1 MQTQTKNHP
10 DLALEQLRDKLKE
23 NERWFRTLDNQVRI
37 LERERQKL
45 LALVNNTDAGYL
57 VVDTSLK
64 ITWTNEAFVKR
75 FGPDLHLS
83 SILGAKCNQVLCN
96 QSHICEVCP
105 APKTF
110 ISGGVVHY
118 EVRLDLGG
126 EPRQI
131 YVTAM
136 PIKSPEG
143 KISEAFIMLQDITD
157 LEVLRRSQDAVKNSE
172 QQLRIVLETV
182 GEGIVAID
190 SAGNILMV
198 NQEIQNIFGY
208 SKEEL
213 IGQKLQM
220 LMPEKYRSAHAAGM
234 KKYLG
239 TGISRVLGKH
249 LEFEGLK
256 KDGSVFPVEVR
267 ITETRLGE
275 SLIFIGALRNITER
289 KKAEEGL
296 RSTLSLL
303 TATLESTADG
313 ILVVDQEGKIVSFN
327 RKFVEMWRIP
337 NSVVA
342 SKDDNQALEY
352 VLDQLQDPQG
362 FLKKVRELY
371 AHPEAESYDI
381 LEFKDDRVFERYSQP
396 QRIAGR
402 SVGRVWSF
410 RDITESK
417 LAEEAL
423 RQSKE
428 QLLQSQ
434 KMEAIG
440 RLAGG
445 VAHDFNNLLTVIM
458 GRCQLLLRKFG
469 AEETLNRDINL
480 ILSTSERAA
489 LLTKQLL
496 AFSRKQLLQPRVLDL
511 NEVVSDMDKML
522 RRMIGE
528 DIELVTVLA
537 KNLGKVK
544 ADPGQVSQVILNL
557 VVNARDAMPS
567 GGKLTIETAN
577 VEIYQKNQHLHSGR
591 EAGSYV
597 TLIVNDIGSGIEPET
612 LPQIFEPFFTTKEKG
627 QGTGLGLA
635 TVYGIVK
642 QSGGHISVSSLP
654 KQGSTFK
661 VYLPKVEETVEPK
674 ARTSEKVKQKGALE
688 TILLV
693 EDESDVRELIGD
705 LLRENGFTVLEAGH
719 SGEALEICQKF
730 EKPIQLLLT
739 DVVMPQMSG
748 PELAKLLSQMRPE
761 MKVLFMSGYTDTA
774 VVNQGWLAPG
784 TAFLQ
789 KPFTQEILV
798 NKIREVLDHQP
809 AGK

>member
-10 DLALEQLRDKLKE
+10 DLALEQLKDKLKE

-57 VVDTSLK
+57 VVDSSLK
-64 ITWTNEAFVKR
+64 ITWANEAFVKR
-75 FGPDLHLS
+75 FGPGLHIS
-83 SILGAKCNQVLCN
+83 SILGAKCNQILCN
-96 QSHICEVCP
+96 KPHICEVCP

-118 EVRLDLGG
+118 EVRLDLVG
-126 EPRQI
+126 EARQI

-172 QQLRIVLETV
+172 QQLRTVLETV
-182 GEGIVAID
+182 GEGIIAID
-190 SAGNILMV
+190 SSGTILMV

-208 SKEEL
+208 SREEL
-213 IGQKLQM
+213 IGQKLQI
-220 LMPEKYRSAHAAGM
+220 LMPEKYRKSYVAGM
-234 KKYLG
+234 KRYSE
-239 TGISRVLGKH
+239 TGVAHVLSKR
-249 LEFEGLK
+249 LELEGLK
-256 KDGSVFPVEVR
+256 KDGTVFPVEIS
-267 ITETRLGE
+267 ITETRIGE
-275 SLIFIGALRNITER
+275 NILFIGAMRDITQR
-289 KKAEEGL
+289 KLGEEGL

-313 ILVVDQEGKIVSFN
+313 ILVVDREGKMASFN
-327 RKFVEMWRIP
+327 QKFVEMWRIP
-337 NSVVA
+337 KSVVA
-342 SKDDNQALEY
+342 SKDDNQALEF
-352 VLDQLQDPQG
+352 VLDQLKDPDG

-371 AHPEAESYDI
+371 SQPDEESFDI
-381 LEFKDDRVFERYSQP
+381 LEFKDGRIFERFSQP
-396 QRIAGR
+396 QRIADE

-410 RDITESK
+410 RDITDRK
-417 LAEEAL
+417 RTEEAL
-423 RQSKE
+423 RQSEE

-469 AEETLNRDINL
+469 AEKILNRDINL

-496 AFSRKQLLQPRVLDL
+496 AFSRKQMLQPRVLDL

-522 RRMIGE
+522 IRMIGE
-528 DIELVTVLA
+528 DIELITVLA
-537 KNLGKVK
+537 SDLGRIK
-544 ADPGQVSQVILNL
+544 ADPGQISQVIMNL
-557 VVNARDAMPS
+557 VVNARDAMLQ
-567 GGKLTIETAN
+567 GGKITIESKNVEVNENNLPLYSGVEIGSYLELTISDTG
-577 VEIYQKNQHLHSGR
+577 L
-591 EAGSYV
+591 
-597 TLIVNDIGSGIEPET
+597 GIEEEI
-612 LPQIFEPFFTTKEKG
+612 LPHIFEPFFTTKDKG
-627 QGTGLGLA
+627 KGTGLGLS

-642 QSGGHISVSSLP
+642 QSGGHITVSTRP

-661 VYLPKVEETVEPK
+661 VYLPRVEETAEPK
-674 ARTSEKVKQKGALE
+674 VKTSDKVSQKDGLE

-693 EDESDVRELIGD
+693 EDEPDVRQLIGD
-705 LLRENGFTVLEAGH
+705 LLRENGYTVLEAEH
-719 SGEALEICQKF
+719 SGEAIEICQKY
-730 EKPIQLLLT
+730 ERPIQLLLT

-748 PELAKLLSQMRPE
+748 PELAKLLLPMRPE
-761 MKVLFMSGYTDTA
+761 IKVLFMSGYTDTA
-774 VVNQGWLAPG
+774 VVSQGWLAPG

-798 NKIREVLDHQP
+798 NKIREVLDNRS

>member
-10 DLALEQLRDKLKE
+10 EPALEQLKDKLKE
-23 NERWFRTLDNQVRI
+23 YERWFRTLDSQVRI

-57 VVDTSLK
+57 VVDSSLK
-64 ITWTNEAFVKR
+64 ITGANEAFVKR
-75 FGPDLHLS
+75 FGPGLHIS
-83 SILGAKCNQVLCN
+83 SILGAKCNQILCK
-96 QSHICEVCP
+96 QAHICEVCP
-105 APKTF
+105 GPKTF
-110 ISGGVVHY
+110 ISGEVVHY
-118 EVRLDLGG
+118 EVRLDLGR
-126 EPRQI
+126 EARQI

-143 KISEAFIMLQDITD
+143 RISEAFIMLQDITD
-157 LEVLRRSQDAVKNSE
+157 LEVLRRSQEALKASE
-172 QQLRIVLETV
+172 QKFRTVISKAPLILFALDKNGIIILSEGKGLEPPGLKPGQV
-182 GEGIVAID
+182 
-190 SAGNILMV
+190 
-198 NQEIQNIFGY
+198 
-208 SKEEL
+208 
-213 IGQKLQM
+213 IGQ
-220 LMPEKYRSAHAAGM
+220 
-234 KKYLG
+234 
-239 TGISRVLGKH
+239 
-249 LEFEGLK
+249 
-256 KDGSVFPVEVR
+256 SVFELYKDVPQFLENIRRALKGEEFSCVVKLKGQAYDSWYAPIRGRKGEV
-267 ITETRLGE
+267 TGV
-275 SLIFIGALRNITER
+275 IGVANDITER
-289 KKAEEGL
+289 T
-296 RSTLSLL
+296 R
-303 TATLESTADG
+303 
-313 ILVVDQEGKIVSFN
+313 
-327 RKFVEMWRIP
+327 
-337 NSVVA
+337 
-342 SKDDNQALEY
+342 
-352 VLDQLQDPQG
+352 
-362 FLKKVRELY
+362 
-371 AHPEAESYDI
+371 
-381 LEFKDDRVFERYSQP
+381 
-396 QRIAGR
+396 
-402 SVGRVWSF
+402 
-410 RDITESK
+410 
-417 LAEEAL
+417 AEEAL
-423 RQSKE
+423 QQVELQYKELVETIQVIAWRADAKTFKFNFVSKE
-428 QLLQSQ
+428 AEKLLGYPIEQWTSDANFWRDHIHPDDREWAISYCLKSTQDRMPHEFEYRMLAADGKIVWLRDIVRIIVEDGQVKELIGVMVDITEGKKVEEALYKSEEQLRQAQ

-445 VAHDFNNLLTVIM
+445 VAHDFNNLLTIIM

-496 AFSRKQLLQPRVLDL
+496 AFSRKQVLQPRVLDL

-567 GGKLTIETAN
+567 GGKMTIETDN
-577 VEIYQKNQHLHSGR
+577 VEINQKNQHLYSVA
-591 EAGSYV
+591 EIGSYV
-597 TLIVNDIGSGIEPET
+597 NLTVNDTGSGIEPET

-627 QGTGLGLA
+627 KGTGLGLA
-635 TVYGIVK
+635 TVYGIIK
-642 QSGGHISVSSLP
+642 QSGGHIWVNSLP
-654 KQGSTFK
+654 KQGATFK

-674 ARTSEKVKQKGALE
+674 VQISEKVKQKGALE

-719 SGEALEICQKF
+719 SGEALEICQKY
-730 EKPIQLLLT
+730 ERPIQLLLT

-748 PELAKLLSQMRPE
+748 PELAKLLVPMRPE
-761 MKVLFMSGYTDTA
+761 IRVLFISGYTDTA
-774 VVNQGWLAPG
+774 VVSQGWLAPG

-798 NKIREVLDHQP
+798 NKIREVLDHRP

>member
-10 DLALEQLRDKLKE
+10 EPALEQLKDKLKE
-23 NERWFRTLDNQVRI
+23 YERWFRTLDSQVRI

-57 VVDTSLK
+57 VVDSSLK
-64 ITWTNEAFVKR
+64 ITWANEAFVKR
-75 FGPDLHLS
+75 FGPGLHIS
-83 SILGAKCNQVLCN
+83 SILGAKCNQILCK
-96 QSHICEVCP
+96 QAHICEVCP
-105 APKTF
+105 GPKTF
-110 ISGGVVHY
+110 ISGEVVHY

-126 EPRQI
+126 EARQI

-143 KISEAFIMLQDITD
+143 RISEAFIMLQDITD
-157 LEVLRRSQDAVKNSE
+157 LEVLRRSQEALKASE
-172 QQLRIVLETV
+172 QKFRTVISKAPLILFALDKNGIIILSEGKGLEPPGLKPGQV
-182 GEGIVAID
+182 
-190 SAGNILMV
+190 
-198 NQEIQNIFGY
+198 
-208 SKEEL
+208 
-213 IGQKLQM
+213 IGQ
-220 LMPEKYRSAHAAGM
+220 
-234 KKYLG
+234 
-239 TGISRVLGKH
+239 
-249 LEFEGLK
+249 
-256 KDGSVFPVEVR
+256 SVFELYKDVPQFLENIRRALKGEEFSCVVKLKGQAYDSWYAPIRGRKGEV
-267 ITETRLGE
+267 TGV
-275 SLIFIGALRNITER
+275 IGVANDITER
-289 KKAEEGL
+289 T
-296 RSTLSLL
+296 R
-303 TATLESTADG
+303 
-313 ILVVDQEGKIVSFN
+313 
-327 RKFVEMWRIP
+327 
-337 NSVVA
+337 
-342 SKDDNQALEY
+342 
-352 VLDQLQDPQG
+352 
-362 FLKKVRELY
+362 
-371 AHPEAESYDI
+371 
-381 LEFKDDRVFERYSQP
+381 
-396 QRIAGR
+396 
-402 SVGRVWSF
+402 
-410 RDITESK
+410 
-417 LAEEAL
+417 AEEAL
-423 RQSKE
+423 QQVELQYKELVETIQVIAWRADAKTFKFNFVSKE
-428 QLLQSQ
+428 AEKLLGYPIEQWTSDANFWRDHIHPDDREWAISYCLKSTQDRMPHEFEYRMLAADGKIVWLRDIVRIIVEDGQVKELIGVMVDITEGKKVEEALYKSEEQLRQAQ

-445 VAHDFNNLLTVIM
+445 VAHDFNNLLTIIM

-496 AFSRKQLLQPRVLDL
+496 AFSRKQVLQPRVLDL

-567 GGKLTIETAN
+567 GGKMTIETDN
-577 VEIYQKNQHLHSGR
+577 VEINQKNQHLYSVA
-591 EAGSYV
+591 EIGSYV
-597 TLIVNDIGSGIEPET
+597 NLTVNDTGSGIEPET

-627 QGTGLGLA
+627 KGTGLGLA
-635 TVYGIVK
+635 TVYGIIK
-642 QSGGHISVSSLP
+642 QSGGHIWVNSLP
-654 KQGSTFK
+654 KQGATFK

-674 ARTSEKVKQKGALE
+674 VQISEKVKQKGALE

-719 SGEALEICQKF
+719 SGEALEICQKY
-730 EKPIQLLLT
+730 ERPIQLLLT

-748 PELAKLLSQMRPE
+748 PELAKLLVPMRPE
-761 MKVLFMSGYTDTA
+761 IRVLFISGYTDTA
-774 VVNQGWLAPG
+774 VVSQGWLAPG

-798 NKIREVLDHQP
+798 NKIREVLDHRP

>member
-10 DLALEQLRDKLKE
+10 DLTLDQLQDKLKE
-23 NERWFRTLDNQVRI
+23 YERWFRTMDNQVRI

-45 LALVNNTDAGYL
+45 LALVNTTDAGFL
-57 VVDTSLK
+57 VVDSSLK
-64 ITWTNEAFVKR
+64 ITWANEAFVKR
-75 FGPDLHLS
+75 FGPGLHLS
-83 SILGAKCNQVLCN
+83 SILGAKCNQILCK
-96 QSHICEVCP
+96 QAHICEVCP
-105 APKTF
+105 GPKTF

-143 KISEAFIMLQDITD
+143 RISEAFIMLQDITD
-157 LEVLRRSQDAVKNSE
+157 LEVLRRSQEALKASE
-172 QQLRIVLETV
+172 QKFRTVISKAPLILFALDKNGIIILSEGKGLEPPGLKPGQV
-182 GEGIVAID
+182 
-190 SAGNILMV
+190 
-198 NQEIQNIFGY
+198 
-208 SKEEL
+208 
-213 IGQKLQM
+213 IGQ
-220 LMPEKYRSAHAAGM
+220 
-234 KKYLG
+234 
-239 TGISRVLGKH
+239 
-249 LEFEGLK
+249 
-256 KDGSVFPVEVR
+256 SVFELYKDVPQFLENIRRALKGEEFSCVVKLKGQAYDSWYAPIRGRKGEV
-267 ITETRLGE
+267 TGV
-275 SLIFIGALRNITER
+275 IGVANDITER
-289 KKAEEGL
+289 T
-296 RSTLSLL
+296 R
-303 TATLESTADG
+303 
-313 ILVVDQEGKIVSFN
+313 
-327 RKFVEMWRIP
+327 
-337 NSVVA
+337 
-342 SKDDNQALEY
+342 
-352 VLDQLQDPQG
+352 
-362 FLKKVRELY
+362 
-371 AHPEAESYDI
+371 
-381 LEFKDDRVFERYSQP
+381 
-396 QRIAGR
+396 
-402 SVGRVWSF
+402 
-410 RDITESK
+410 
-417 LAEEAL
+417 AEEAL
-423 RQSKE
+423 QQVELQYKELVETIQVIAWRADAKTFKFNFVSKE
-428 QLLQSQ
+428 AEKLLGYPIEQWTSDANFWRDHIHPDDREWAISYCLKSTQDRMPHEFEYRMLAADGKIVWLRDIVRIIVEDGQVKELIGVMVDITEGKKVEEALYKSEEQLRQAQ

-445 VAHDFNNLLTVIM
+445 VAHDFNNLLTIIM

-496 AFSRKQLLQPRVLDL
+496 AFSRKQVLQPRVLDL

-567 GGKLTIETAN
+567 GGKMTIETDN
-577 VEIYQKNQHLHSGR
+577 VEINQKNQHLYSVA
-591 EAGSYV
+591 EIGSYV
-597 TLIVNDIGSGIEPET
+597 NLTVNDTGSGIEPET

-627 QGTGLGLA
+627 KGTGLGLA
-635 TVYGIVK
+635 TVYGIIK
-642 QSGGHISVSSLP
+642 QSGGHIWVNSLP
-654 KQGSTFK
+654 KQGATFK

-674 ARTSEKVKQKGALE
+674 VQISEKVKQKGALE

-719 SGEALEICQKF
+719 SGEALEICQKY
-730 EKPIQLLLT
+730 ERPIQLLLT

-748 PELAKLLSQMRPE
+748 PELAKLLVPMRPE
-761 MKVLFMSGYTDTA
+761 IRVLFISGYTDTA
-774 VVNQGWLAPG
+774 VVSQGWLAPG

-798 NKIREVLDHQP
+798 NKIREVLDHRP

>member
-64 ITWTNEAFVKR
+64 MPWTNEAFVQR
-75 FGPDLHLS
+75 FAPDLHLS

-172 QQLRIVLETV
+172 QQLRIVLVPV

-327 RKFVEMWRIP
+327 RKFVEMGRIP

-362 FLKKVRELY
+362 FLKKGRELY
-371 AHPEAESYDI
+371 AHPEAERYDI

-417 LAEEAL
+417 LA
-423 RQSKE
+423 
-428 QLLQSQ
+428 
-434 KMEAIG
+434 
-440 RLAGG
+440 
-445 VAHDFNNLLTVIM
+445 
-458 GRCQLLLRKFG
+458 
-469 AEETLNRDINL
+469 
-480 ILSTSERAA
+480 
-489 LLTKQLL
+489 
-496 AFSRKQLLQPRVLDL
+496 
-511 NEVVSDMDKML
+511 
-522 RRMIGE
+522 
-528 DIELVTVLA
+528 
-537 KNLGKVK
+537 
-544 ADPGQVSQVILNL
+544 GQ
-557 VVNARDAMPS
+557 
-567 GGKLTIETAN
+567 
-577 VEIYQKNQHLHSGR
+577 
-591 EAGSYV
+591 
-597 TLIVNDIGSGIEPET
+597 
-612 LPQIFEPFFTTKEKG
+612 
-627 QGTGLGLA
+627 
-635 TVYGIVK
+635 
-642 QSGGHISVSSLP
+642 
-654 KQGSTFK
+654 
-661 VYLPKVEETVEPK
+661 
-674 ARTSEKVKQKGALE
+674 
-688 TILLV
+688 
-693 EDESDVRELIGD
+693 
-705 LLRENGFTVLEAGH
+705 
-719 SGEALEICQKF
+719 
-730 EKPIQLLLT
+730 
-739 DVVMPQMSG
+739 
-748 PELAKLLSQMRPE
+748 
-761 MKVLFMSGYTDTA
+761 
-774 VVNQGWLAPG
+774 
-784 TAFLQ
+784 
-789 KPFTQEILV
+789 
-798 NKIREVLDHQP
+798 
-809 AGK
+809 

>member
-10 DLALEQLRDKLKE
+10 DLASEQLKDKLKE
-23 NERWFRTLDNQVRI
+23 YERWFRTLDNQVRI

-45 LALVNNTDAGYL
+45 LALVNTTDAGFL
-57 VVDTSLK
+57 VVDSSLK
-64 ITWTNEAFVKR
+64 ITWANEAFVKR
-75 FGPDLHLS
+75 FGPGLHLS
-83 SILGAKCNQVLCN
+83 SILGAKCNQILCN
-96 QSHICEVCP
+96 QPHICEVCP
-105 APKTF
+105 GPKTF

-118 EVRLDLGG
+118 EARLDLGG
-126 EPRQI
+126 EARQI

-136 PIKSPEG
+136 PIRSPEG
-143 KISEAFIMLQDITD
+143 RISEAFIMLQDISD
-157 LEVLRRSQDAVKNSE
+157 LEVLRRSQEALKASE
-172 QQLRIVLETV
+172 QKFRTVISKAPLVLFALDKNGVFTLSEGKGLEPLGLKPGQVNGQSVFELYKDVPQVLENIRRALK
-182 GEGIVAID
+182 GEEFSCVVKLKGQAYDSWYAPIRGRKGEVTGVIGVANDITERTR
-190 SAGNILMV
+190 AEEALQQAELQYKELV
-198 NQEIQNIFGY
+198 ETIQVIAWRADAKTFKFNFV
-208 SKEEL
+208 SKEAEKLLGYPIEQWTSKPNFWKEHIHPDDQEWAISYCLKATQDRMPHEFEYRMLAADGKIVWLRDIVRIIIEGGQVKEL
-213 IGQKLQM
+213 IGVM
-220 LMPEKYRSAHAAGM
+220 
-234 KKYLG
+234 
-239 TGISRVLGKH
+239 V
-249 LEFEGLK
+249 
-256 KDGSVFPVEVR
+256 D
-267 ITETRLGE
+267 
-275 SLIFIGALRNITER
+275 ITER
-289 KKAEEGL
+289 KK
-296 RSTLSLL
+296 
-303 TATLESTADG
+303 
-313 ILVVDQEGKIVSFN
+313 V
-327 RKFVEMWRIP
+327 
-337 NSVVA
+337 
-342 SKDDNQALEY
+342 
-352 VLDQLQDPQG
+352 
-362 FLKKVRELY
+362 
-371 AHPEAESYDI
+371 
-381 LEFKDDRVFERYSQP
+381 
-396 QRIAGR
+396 
-402 SVGRVWSF
+402 
-410 RDITESK
+410 
-417 LAEEAL
+417 EEAL
-423 RQSKE
+423 FKSEE
-428 QLLQSQ
+428 QLRQAQ

-567 GGKLTIETAN
+567 GGKMTIETDN
-577 VEIYQKNQHLHSGR
+577 VEINQKNQHLYSAA
-591 EAGSYV
+591 EIGSYV
-597 TLIVNDIGSGIEPET
+597 NLTVNDTGSGIEPET

-627 QGTGLGLA
+627 KGTGLGLA
-635 TVYGIVK
+635 TVYGIIK

-661 VYLPKVEETVEPK
+661 VYLPRVEETAEPK
-674 ARTSEKVKQKGALE
+674 VQTSDKVKQKDGLE

-693 EDESDVRELIGD
+693 EDEPDVRELIGD
-705 LLRENGFTVLEAGH
+705 LLRENRYTVLEAGH

-748 PELAKLLSQMRPE
+748 PELAKLLVPMRPE
-761 MKVLFMSGYTDTA
+761 MRVLFMSGYTDTA

>member
-10 DLALEQLRDKLKE
+10 EPALEQLKDKLKE
-23 NERWFRTLDNQVRI
+23 YERWFRTLDSQVRI

-57 VVDTSLK
+57 VVDSSLK
-64 ITWTNEAFVKR
+64 ITWANEAFVKR
-75 FGPDLHLS
+75 FGPGLHIS
-83 SILGAKCNQVLCN
+83 SILGAKCNQILCK
-96 QSHICEVCP
+96 QAHICEVCP
-105 APKTF
+105 GPKTF
-110 ISGGVVHY
+110 ISGEVVHY

-126 EPRQI
+126 EARQI

-143 KISEAFIMLQDITD
+143 RISEAFIMLQDITD
-157 LEVLRRSQDAVKNSE
+157 LEVLRRSQEALKASE
-172 QQLRIVLETV
+172 QKFRTVISKAPLILFALDKNGIIILSEGKGLEPPGLKPGQV
-182 GEGIVAID
+182 
-190 SAGNILMV
+190 
-198 NQEIQNIFGY
+198 
-208 SKEEL
+208 
-213 IGQKLQM
+213 IGQ
-220 LMPEKYRSAHAAGM
+220 
-234 KKYLG
+234 
-239 TGISRVLGKH
+239 
-249 LEFEGLK
+249 
-256 KDGSVFPVEVR
+256 SVFELYKDVPQFLENIRRALKGEEFSCVVKLKGQAYDSWYAPIRGRKGEV
-267 ITETRLGE
+267 TGV
-275 SLIFIGALRNITER
+275 IGVANDITER
-289 KKAEEGL
+289 T
-296 RSTLSLL
+296 R
-303 TATLESTADG
+303 
-313 ILVVDQEGKIVSFN
+313 
-327 RKFVEMWRIP
+327 
-337 NSVVA
+337 
-342 SKDDNQALEY
+342 
-352 VLDQLQDPQG
+352 
-362 FLKKVRELY
+362 
-371 AHPEAESYDI
+371 
-381 LEFKDDRVFERYSQP
+381 
-396 QRIAGR
+396 
-402 SVGRVWSF
+402 
-410 RDITESK
+410 
-417 LAEEAL
+417 AEEAL
-423 RQSKE
+423 QQVELQYKELVETIQVIAWRADAKTFKFNFVSKE
-428 QLLQSQ
+428 AEKLLGYPIEQWTSDANFWRDHIHPDDREWAISYCLKSTQDRMPHEFEYRMLAADGKIVWLRDIVRIIVEDGQVKELIGVMVDITEGKKVEEALYKSEEQLRQAQ

-445 VAHDFNNLLTVIM
+445 VAHDFNNLLTIIM

-496 AFSRKQLLQPRVLDL
+496 AFSRKQVLQPRVLDL

-567 GGKLTIETAN
+567 GGKMTIETDN
-577 VEIYQKNQHLHSGR
+577 VEINQKNQHLYSVA
-591 EAGSYV
+591 EIGSYV
-597 TLIVNDIGSGIEPET
+597 NLTVNDTGSGIEPET

-627 QGTGLGLA
+627 KGTGLGLA
-635 TVYGIVK
+635 TVYGIIK
-642 QSGGHISVSSLP
+642 QSGGHIWVNSLP
-654 KQGSTFK
+654 KQGATFK

-674 ARTSEKVKQKGALE
+674 VQISEKVKQKGALE

-719 SGEALEICQKF
+719 SGEAIEICQKY
-730 EKPIQLLLT
+730 ERPIQLLLT

-748 PELAKLLSQMRPE
+748 PELAKLLVPMRPE
-761 MKVLFMSGYTDTA
+761 IRVLFISGYTDTA
-774 VVNQGWLAPG
+774 VVSQGWLAPG

-798 NKIREVLDHQP
+798 NKIREVLDHRP